1 MIILYV
7 LHKPG
12 TRFDMILLYSVE
24 ENVDL
29 VWYFYLFCSANRG
42 FEMFFLC
49 VFALQEETWC
59 FDKGFVCV
67 FYNVVKPQ

>member
-12 TRFDMILLYSVE
+12 TRFDMILFYSVE

-42 FEMFFLC
+42 FEFVLFLC
-49 VFALQEETWC
+49 VC
-59 FDKGFVCV
+59 SIGGNMV
-67 FYNVVKPQ
+67 F

>member
-24 ENVDL
+24 ETVDL

-49 VFALQEETWC
+49 VFAL
-59 FDKGFVCV
+59 
-67 FYNVVKPQ
+67 